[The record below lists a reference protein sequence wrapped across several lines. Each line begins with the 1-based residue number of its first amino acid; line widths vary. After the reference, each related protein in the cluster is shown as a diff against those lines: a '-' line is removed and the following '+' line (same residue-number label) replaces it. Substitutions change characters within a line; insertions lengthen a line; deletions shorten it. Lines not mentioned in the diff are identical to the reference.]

1 MPKGARRPPRT
12 AMEPELAAKKPNP
25 AGNEVDSGSALQD
38 LDLTGFS
45 DLKVLVAGDFM
56 LDEYLWGRV
65 ERISPEAPVAVVEVE
80 RETRTLGGAGNVV
93 NNLVALGAR
102 VEVLGL
108 VGDDH
113 PGQLLRAEMDRL
125 GVDTAGLLTDRGRRT
140 SRKTRV
146 LAGAQQVVRI
156 DRESRTPAGAEAL
169 AAAGRFL
176 EERLPQLHAIVL
188 SDYAKGALTP
198 PLLREV
204 IRRGRA
210 RGLPVV
216 VDPKGPDY
224 SGYAGATLITPNRRE
239 AEAAAGQSLA
249 RWDDLLQAG
258 ARLRHDLSLDHLL
271 ITLGPEGMLL
281 FPGEGRPVH
290 LPTRAREVFDVS
302 GAGDTVAAVMALGLA
317 RWCDPRRAAAL
328 ANLAAGVVVGKV
340 GTAPV
345 FRAELERELGR
356 RGTSLEDKILGL
368 AELSLQVAHLQAQGK
383 KVVFTNGCFDL
394 LHGGHIKFLEDSRRL
409 GDALVVALDT
419 DASVRRVKGEGRPV
433 IGEVQRRR
441 ILAAL
446 EAVDFV
452 ITFEGEKLPEIL
464 AILKPDLLT
473 KGSNYPE
480 AQVAGR
486 EVVRSY
492 GGEVKLLPV
501 TEPVS
506 VSALIQRIKNGGV
519 A

>member
-1 MPKGARRPPRT
+1 VPQ
-12 AMEPELAAKKPNP
+12 KKSRGTGDGPNIQ
-25 AGNEVDSGSALQD
+25 EDLRH

-45 DLKVLVAGDFM
+45 TLRVLVAGDFM

-65 ERISPEAPVAVVEVE
+65 ERISPEAPVIVVEVE

-113 PGQLLRAEMDRL
+113 PGQLLRQEMARL
-125 GVDTAGLLTDRGRRT
+125 GVNAAGLFADRERRT

-146 LAGAQQVVRI
+146 LGNSQQVVRI
-156 DRESRTPAGAEAL
+156 DRETRSPAGPEFL
-169 AAAGRFL
+169 AAARQFL
-176 EERLPQLHAIVL
+176 QDRLPELSVIVL

-198 PLLREV
+198 QLLQE
-204 IRRGRA
+204 IISRGRG
-210 RGLPVV
+210 RRLPVV

-224 SGYAGATLITPNRRE
+224 SGYAGATVITPNRKE
-239 AEAAAGQSLA
+239 VELAAGESLA
-249 RWDDLLQAG
+249 RWEDLVKAG
-258 ARLRHDLSLDHLL
+258 ARLRENLSLDHLL
-271 ITLGPEGMLL
+271 ITLGSDGMLL
-281 FPGEGRPVH
+281 FPGPGPQIH
-290 LPTRAREVFDVS
+290 IPTQAREVFDVS

-317 RWCDPRRAAAL
+317 AWDNPLLAATV
-328 ANLAAGVVVGKV
+328 ANIAAGVVVGKV

-356 RGTSLEDKILGL
+356 RGTSLEDKIVNL

-433 IGEVQRRR
+433 IGCAQRRR

-452 ITFEGEKLPEIL
+452 TTFEGEQLPEIL
-464 AILKPDLLT
+464 ASLKPDLLT

-480 AQVAGR
+480 AKVAGR
-486 EVVRSY
+486 EVVLAY

-506 VSALIQRIKNGGV
+506 VSDLIQRIKNG